1 MHGYYVYMVMC
12 IKKEIVGINC
22 IHCSH
27 QLEVFLCNI
36 MYPHLWVVFNVC
48 RCELRPLCV
57 VCIYRHV
64 CVQQNSVASLTLGG
78 HALSVATATYGSL
91 LVHVPKHMNMEPAG
105 LGKPNDLLVPT
116 IC

>member
-1 MHGYYVYMVMC
+1 MLLWAY
-12 IKKEIVGINC
+12 
-22 IHCSH
+22 IHIRAITP
-27 QLEVFLCNI
+27 L
-36 MYPHLWVVFNVC
+36 VC
-48 RCELRPLCV
+48 GL
-57 VCIYRHV
+57 YKHV
-64 CVQQNSVASLTLGG
+64 CAQQNSVASLTLGG